1 MLRPGETALS
11 LSQSTVRTGEIG
23 SDADDR
29 SSPAQFVHHSF
40 EQLVRSLDDSTGT
53 EEIAAART
61 GHPQVARSKTN
72 ELPLLFD
79 VLSRP
84 TQISSQY
91 SQSGTTDSIASSYRP
106 REEQPIR
113 PIVPQATHRS
123 SSSAKYP
130 YQSHRP
136 ADQPD
141 IVVADELIHH
151 PTIIKLQQQNFHR
164 LLSSA
169 GSTTTSSSASKQQQ
183 PQPAAVPTAPPVMNT
198 FERLHSGSTTPVAST
213 SDTQRA
219 ALHQRK
225 QALMKAIQNINQQMA
240 DLDMH

>member
-1 MLRPGETALS
+1 MLRLGETTLG
-11 LSQSTVRTGEIG
+11 LSQSIVRTAEIG
-23 SDADDR
+23 SNADDR
-29 SSPAQFVHHSF
+29 SSPAQIVGHSF
-40 EQLVRSLDDSTGT
+40 QQLVRSVNDSAGID
-53 EEIAAART
+53 EIAATRI
-61 GHPQVARSKTN
+61 GHSQVAQSKAN
-72 ELPLLFD
+72 ALLLLSD
-79 VLSRP
+79 ASSRP
-84 TQISSQY
+84 SEASSQY

-106 REEQPIR
+106 REEQPIQ
-113 PIVPQATHRS
+113 PVVPQVTQRVS
-123 SSSAKYP
+123 SSDKYP

-136 ADQPD
+136 SEQSD

-164 LLSSA
+164 LLSTA
-169 GSTTTSSSASKQQQ
+169 GSTTTSSSNSREQQ
-183 PQPAAVPTAPPVMNT
+183 PVAPPAMNT
-198 FERLHSGSTTPVAST
+198 FERLHSGSTTPIASST